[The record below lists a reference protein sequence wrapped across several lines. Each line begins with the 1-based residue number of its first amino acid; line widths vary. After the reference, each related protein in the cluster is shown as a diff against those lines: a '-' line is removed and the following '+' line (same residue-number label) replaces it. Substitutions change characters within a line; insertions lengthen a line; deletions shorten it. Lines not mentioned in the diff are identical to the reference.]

1 MSLKN
6 KAFLRRK
13 SITQKYRIND
23 KIRVPE
29 VRLIDED
36 GKNLG
41 VITISEAL
49 QLAEESELDLV
60 EVSPDADPPVCRILN
75 YGKLKYQQKKK
86 TQQKRKPKIQQKEIR
101 IRPRISEHDMQIKLK
116 QAKDFLSHGDKVLFT
131 LSFRGREMAHLDPGR
146 ELMEKIGLAL
156 EEVAKVEKTPKLEGR
171 KMCMMVIPKGL

>member
-86 TQQKRKPKIQQKEIR
+86 KQQKRKPKIQQKEIR